1 MKATAVK
8 SRVSVTA
15 RRSAGDEES
24 TENAVNDRISIRNCK
39 KMVLACQLQE
49 AGCDR
54 ICDKISGKGRPRFYH
69 IPKIFLV
76 KMTTTIMIF
85 KQKRFHTKK

>member
-1 MKATAVK
+1 M
-8 SRVSVTA
+8 TA
-15 RRSAGDEES
+15 RRSEGDEES

-39 KMVLACQLQE
+39 KKVLACHLQE

-54 ICDKISGKGRPRFYH
+54 ICNKISGKARPRST
-69 IPKIFLV
+69 IFLV
-76 KMTTTIMIF
+76 KMTTPIMIF